1 MDEKW
6 YNTTS
11 KYKKYY
17 MLPGEDDPHKTVLNK
32 NRIGKVM
39 FLSAVARP
47 IFDDAGNCIFDGK
60 LGLWPLLQRYN
71 IHFFTLSNQI

>member
-1 MDEKW
+1 MEKKW

-17 MLPGEDDPHKTVLNK
+17 MLPGEDDPHRTVRNK
-32 NRIGKVM
+32 NRIGKVI

-60 LGLWPLLQRYN
+60 LGVWPFVTKAQHTLF
-71 IHFFTLSNQI
+71 HFV